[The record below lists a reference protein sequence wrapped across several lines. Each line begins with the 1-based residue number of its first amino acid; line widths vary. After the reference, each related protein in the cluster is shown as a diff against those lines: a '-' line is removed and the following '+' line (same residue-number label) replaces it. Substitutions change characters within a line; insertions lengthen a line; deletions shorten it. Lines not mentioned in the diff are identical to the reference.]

1 MNPTDAFIVDG
12 TRTPFGRFAGALSAM
27 RTDDLA
33 AHPIRALAER
43 HPDLPWASVDD
54 VVLGNANQAG
64 RTTATSPVW
73 RACSPVCR
81 WKCRG
86 DGQPPVRLGAGGAD
100 LCRAQHPRGRGR
112 FLRGG
117 GR

>member
-54 VVLGNANQAG
+54 VVLGNANQAA
-64 RTTATSPVW
+64 RTTATSPAW

-81 WKCRG
+81 SRCRG
-86 DGQPPVRLGAGGAD
+86 
-100 LCRAQHPRGRGR
+100 
-112 FLRGG
+112 
-117 GR
+117 